1 MYLRHGPVNSTEDP
15 PVVFLKGI
23 FVVSPP
29 WHHPKLGR
37 HSRRL
42 GLDVATTKEN
52 PREKL
57 KALRAEFAKKAAES
71 VTGKQA

>member
-1 MYLRHGPVNSTEDP
+1 MTLSSSTEDP

-57 KALRAEFAKKAAES
+57 KALRAEFAKK
-71 VTGKQA
+71 GCRKRDG